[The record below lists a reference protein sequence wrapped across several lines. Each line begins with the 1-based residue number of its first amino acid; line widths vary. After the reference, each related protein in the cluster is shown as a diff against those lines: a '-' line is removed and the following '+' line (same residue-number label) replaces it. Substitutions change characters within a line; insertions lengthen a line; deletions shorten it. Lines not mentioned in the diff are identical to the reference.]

1 MTSLIIVMTCKH
13 VAPIRNRGS
22 VGLSVGVIIM
32 GMTQKS
38 DLKSLNFCPTLFS
51 RLKVHARSA
60 RANILLKV
68 GSLRQVL
75 VACEAGTS
83 LPVTSC
89 CFTPQHQQDSYR
101 CSFFLNTSVAFSQ
114 SSTL

>member
-38 DLKSLNFCPTLFS
+38 DFELLSDIVFSIKSSCAERS
-51 RLKVHARSA
+51 R
-60 RANILLKV
+60 
-68 GSLRQVL
+68 
-75 VACEAGTS
+75 
-83 LPVTSC
+83 
-89 CFTPQHQQDSYR
+89 
-101 CSFFLNTSVAFSQ
+101 
-114 SSTL
+114 